1 MNEAIY
7 NGLPAVFISAGTT
20 AEEINLDGLEAN
32 RMIYKMQIEYPE
44 EHRNIY
50 TASTFWE
57 LANFLEALIPL
68 AGGDLTVRV
77 KRIEPEATE

>member
-1 MNEAIY
+1 
-7 NGLPAVFISAGTT
+7 
-20 AEEINLDGLEAN
+20 
-32 RMIYKMQIEYPE
+32 MIYKMQIEYPE

-68 AGGDLTVRV
+68 ASGDLTVRV
-77 KRIEPEATE
+77 KRIEPEAAE